1 MKPFAYN
8 NCAAFYPQALVH
20 KANLFCPCQILT
32 PLQLFLCTS
41 CGMIFFLWTWLTSS
55 ATKLS
60 YIQSVERMDLTSIDS
75 PPTFMCAMVLFTFY
89 VVYLCV
95 RSRVRVSAHV
105 PQCVCVE
112 VKGQRA
118 GALAFHHVIS
128 QVYGLGHKCLYL
140 LSPGL
145 CFECKM
151 LSMCSYFEYLIS
163 N

>member
-32 PLQLFLCTS
+32 PLQLLLYTS
-41 CGMIFFLWTWLTSS
+41 CGVTFSLDMAYILCHQTFLYPECGKDGLDFYR
-55 ATKLS
+55 L
-60 YIQSVERMDLTSIDS
+60 
-75 PPTFMCAMVLFTFY
+75 PPTFICAMVLFTFY
-89 VVYLCV
+89 VFYLCV

-128 QVYGLGHKCLYL
+128 QVYRLGHKCLYL